1 MPHPEPEATLR
12 AVSDRTWRRRSDSP
26 AVSVVVPV
34 FRTEEHLGACLSSLI
49 HQTFTDF
56 EVIVVDDAS
65 PVGSAAEI
73 IRGLGDERITM
84 IRHVENLGLMQA
96 RHTGVRA
103 ARGSYVGFVDSD
115 DDVDTRFL
123 EVLHD
128 AATQHSADFA
138 QCAYVEHGMDG
149 TSRCINRGG
158 ERHSLRAGQVMSA
171 TLDGKVINSIWSK
184 LVKTELLLAVYD
196 DLSALSTRVDYGED
210 LITTF
215 NLACRADRFVHVPDP
230 VYRYRQHDTSMTG
243 TSNADALFAK
253 VRSLSWIYDQIRPIL
268 TQLAQPPDLVEAFS
282 TREFLEPI
290 VDHLKHAR
298 EQGAVGPVGSPM
310 STAELGM
317 LGAIVA
323 DAYGML
329 DTRTKTGDHSTSGP
343 Q

>member
-1 MPHPEPEATLR
+1 M
-12 AVSDRTWRRRSDSP
+12 
-26 AVSVVVPV
+26 VPV

-138 QCAYVEHGMDG
+138 ECAYVEHGMDG